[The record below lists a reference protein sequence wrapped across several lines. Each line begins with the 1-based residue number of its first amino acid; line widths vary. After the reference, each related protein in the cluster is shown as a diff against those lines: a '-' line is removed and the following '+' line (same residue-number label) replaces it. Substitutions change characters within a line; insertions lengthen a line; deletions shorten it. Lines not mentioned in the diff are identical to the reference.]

1 MLDQPIK
8 QWLTGR
14 KRWEDGNLKFKYL
27 ENEKSFSDQIKNIFH
42 SF

>member
-1 MLDQPIK
+1 MSDQPIK

-14 KRWEDGNLKFKYL
+14 KEGRMKIQTFEYLKNGKCFL
-27 ENEKSFSDQIKNIFH
+27 TEIKNIFH